1 MIRGAV
7 ARRLASSAVVL
18 DWLPVLVV
26 PPVLVADAALS
37 VQGKPIGVV
46 NVLSAFVACLPLVL
60 RRHLSFPMLAPLLV
74 GGVVLML
81 WQLHCVNTVVAIPM
95 IALFQLALEG
105 DRRSSLWMSLAVVPC
120 VVVSV
125 FPFASGFSH
134 LTSIVVRNL
143 VLCLLAIAAG
153 DVIRSRRVS
162 AQRMVETAE
171 QETLRRVGEERL
183 RIAREIHDLVA
194 HAMTAIN
201 VQAGVAAHL
210 LERDPG
216 QAYDALRDIKQTSG
230 DALTELRTTLDVLR
244 DPASETPLGPTAG
257 LRDIEQ
263 LTAGLRSAGVDIELD
278 VEAAADVPAAV
289 QSTAYRIVQEALTNV
304 ARHAEASS
312 ARVRVK
318 LIPGAV
324 TIDVMDDGAAGAPA
338 LNGSMTG
345 NGVRGMRERAAALGG
360 TLDAAPAPSGG
371 WRVQARLPIEAPT
384 GAPLA

>member
-1 MIRGAV
+1 
-7 ARRLASSAVVL
+7 
-18 DWLPVLVV
+18 
-26 PPVLVADAALS
+26 
-37 VQGKPIGVV
+37 
-46 NVLSAFVACLPLVL
+46 
-60 RRHLSFPMLAPLLV
+60 
-74 GGVVLML
+74 
-81 WQLHCVNTVVAIPM
+81 
-95 IALFQLALEG
+95 
-105 DRRSSLWMSLAVVPC
+105 MSLAVVPC
-120 VVVSV
+120 AVVSV
-125 FPFASGFSH
+125 FPFATGFSH

-143 VLCLLAIAAG
+143 ALCL
-153 DVIRSRRVS
+153 
-162 AQRMVETAE
+162 
-171 QETLRRVGEERL
+171 
-183 RIAREIHDLVA
+183 A

-210 LERDPG
+210 LERHPG
-216 QAYDALRDIKQTSG
+216 QAYDALRHIKQTSG

-360 TLDAAPAPSGG
+360 TLDVAPAPSGG